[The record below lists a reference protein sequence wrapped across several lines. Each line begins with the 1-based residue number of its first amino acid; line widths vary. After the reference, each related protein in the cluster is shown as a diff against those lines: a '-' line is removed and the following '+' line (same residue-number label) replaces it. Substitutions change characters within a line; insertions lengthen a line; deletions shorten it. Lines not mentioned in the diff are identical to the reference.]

1 MVINDVRSLS
11 RQYIPAWGNAEQF
24 IAVHYLGVAGQNNKI
39 NSDGCGAHFYIYW
52 DGRTWQAADLN
63 AILWQV
69 GTAGYYT
76 QKHPYARNSNTVG
89 IEICPKCD
97 GTGKYAEDPKW
108 YFTEE
113 SQEACVE
120 LVQYLMKVMKVGPDH
135 VLRHFD
141 IVNKYC
147 PAPYVTN
154 NKYRTSWT
162 WDEFKAKISQS
173 SGGTLKPAKPD
184 KVAINV
190 DVYYVK
196 NGETLSNIA
205 KRMGTT
211 VSILAKYNG
220 ISNPDMISVGQAI
233 KNPNKTRYHK
243 TYDFLPESVSL
254 GSKGISVLLLQEILT
269 ARGLYSGALDRDSG
283 EGTVKAINAYQSLRR
298 KQGKEIGTN
307 GHNDSV
313 CGKGMWE
320 DLLALPKTGNKFSV
334 SPVSGDS
341 DGVSTLLLQ
350 EILKARGMYS
360 GALDRDY
367 GPILMNGINSYQK
380 LRMTQGKK
388 IGNGIGD
395 GICDIDMWKDLI
407 AM

>member
-11 RQYIPAWGNAEQF
+11 RPYIPAWGNAEQF

-52 DGRTWQAADLN
+52 DGTKFQAADLN

-108 YFTEE
+108 YFTKE

-173 SGGTLKPAKPD
+173 SGGTLKPSKTD
-184 KVAINV
+184 NVAINV
-190 DVYYVK
+190 EVYYVK

-220 ISNPDMISVGQAI
+220 ISNPDMIGIGQAI
-233 KNPNKTRYHK
+233 KNPNKAA
-243 TYDFLPESVSL
+243 
-254 GSKGISVLLLQEILT
+254 T
-269 ARGLYSGALDRDSG
+269 A
-283 EGTVKAINAYQSLRR
+283 K
-298 KQGKEIGTN
+298 
-307 GHNDSV
+307 
-313 CGKGMWE
+313 
-320 DLLALPKTGNKFSV
+320 
-334 SPVSGDS
+334 
-341 DGVSTLLLQ
+341 
-350 EILKARGMYS
+350 
-360 GALDRDY
+360 
-367 GPILMNGINSYQK
+367 SY
-380 LRMTQGKK
+380 
-388 IGNGIGD
+388 
-395 GICDIDMWKDLI
+395 
-407 AM
+407 

>member
-1 MVINDVRSLS
+1 MKIIDVKSLS
-11 RQYIPAWGNAEQF
+11 RPYIPAWGNAQKY
-24 IAVHYLGVAGQNNKI
+24 IAVHYLGVVGQNNKI
-39 NSDGCGAHFYIYW
+39 SSDGCGAHFYIYW
-52 DGRTWQAADLN
+52 DGTVYQAADLS

-76 QKHPYARNSNTVG
+76 QKHPYARNSNVVG

-113 SQEACVE
+113 SQKACAD
-120 LVQYLMKVMKVGPDH
+120 LVQYLMKVMGVGTDH

-162 WDEFKAKISQS
+162 WDQFKAKLSKS
-173 SGGTLKPAKPD
+173 NNETPKPSKTD
-184 KVAINV
+184 NTAINV
-190 DVYYVK
+190 EVYYVK
-196 NGETLSNIA
+196 DGETLTNIA

-220 ISNPDMISVGQAI
+220 ITYPDSIRIGQAI
-233 KNPNKTRYHK
+233 NNPNKVK
-243 TYDFLPESVSL
+243 TSKAYAFDPESVSI
-254 GSKGISVLLLQEILT
+254 GSKGLSVLLLQEILK

-283 EGTVKAINAYQSLRR
+283 NGTVSAINAYQSLRR
-298 KQGKEIGTN
+298 KQGKEVGTN
-307 GHNDSV
+307 GHNDGV

-320 DLLALPKTGNKFSV
+320 DLLALPKSGNKFSLV
-334 SPVSGDS
+334 PVTGES
-341 DGVSTLLLQ
+341 DGNNALLLQ
-350 EILKARGMYS
+350 EILKARGLYS

-367 GPILMNGINSYQK
+367 GPILMNGINAYQK
-380 LRMTQGKK
+380 LRMSQGTK

-395 GICDIDMWKDLI
+395 GICDVDMWKDLI
-407 AM
+407 AL